1 MSVVRGRGRVYR
13 TQTRA
18 TARTIS
24 SDGTAFLHPAETTI
38 GLLLDVS
45 VKGLPSVPFKSTY
58 WYEMDDAFVVS
69 VVAHSIET
77 DWTWTR

>member
-1 MSVVRGRGRVYR
+1 M
-13 TQTRA
+13 
-18 TARTIS
+18 
-24 SDGTAFLHPAETTI
+24 
-38 GLLLDVS
+38 
-45 VKGLPSVPFKSTY
+45 KGLPSVPFKRTY